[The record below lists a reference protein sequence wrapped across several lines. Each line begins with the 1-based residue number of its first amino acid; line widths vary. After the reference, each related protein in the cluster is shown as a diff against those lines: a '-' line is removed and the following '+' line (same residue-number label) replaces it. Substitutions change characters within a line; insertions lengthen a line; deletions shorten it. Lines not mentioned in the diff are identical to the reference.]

1 MVSVAKC
8 VAVFA
13 AVQQTVCRAMIV
25 LKNVAPVKEQM
36 VDKGVRG
43 VLRG

>member
-13 AVQQTVCRAMIV
+13 AGQQRFYRAMIV
-25 LKNVAPVKEQM
+25 LKNVARVKEQM
-36 VDKGVRG
+36 VVKGVRG